1 MADII
6 VAFPK
11 IEDAKKLRKLLN
23 RNGYDVTTVCDT
35 GAQIISAVNDLDGGI
50 VLCGYQFSDMHFS
63 EINEYLPRGF
73 QMLLLASPAKLAE
86 NDVSDL
92 ISLAMPFRLQDLLN
106 TLEMMLGQYRRQKKK
121 QKQKP
126 KIRSESDK
134 RKMDAAK
141 LLLMERNQMTEGEA
155 HRYLQ
160 KLSMDGGN
168 SIVETAEM
176 LLELNG
182 KEWDL

>member
-11 IEDAKKLRKLLN
+11 IEDAKNLRKLLN
-23 RNGYDVTTVCDT
+23 RNGYDVTVVCDT
-35 GAQIISAVNDLDGGI
+35 GAQIINAVNELDGGI
-50 VLCGYQFSDMHFS
+50 VVCGYHFSDMHFS

-106 TLEMMLGQYRRQKKK
+106 TLEMMMGQYRRWKKK
-121 QKQKP
+121 QKHKP

-134 RKMDAAK
+134 RRIDAAK
-141 LLLMERNQMTEGEA
+141 ALLMERNQMTEEEA

-176 LLELNG
+176 I
-182 KEWDL
+182 

>member
-23 RNGYDVTTVCDT
+23 RNGYDVAAVCDM
-35 GAQIISAVNDLDGGI
+35 GAQIISAVNELDGGI
-50 VLCGYQFSDMHFS
+50 VLCGYHFSDMHFS
-63 EINEYLPRGF
+63 EINEYLPRSF

-86 NDVSDL
+86 NDVGDM

-106 TLEMMLGQYRRQKKK
+106 TLDMMLGQYRRQQKK
-121 QKQKP
+121 QKQKT

-134 RKMDAAK
+134 RRIDAAK
-141 LLLMERNQMTEGEA
+141 LLLMERNQMTEEEA

-168 SIVETAEM
+168 NIVETAEM

>member
-11 IEDAKKLRKLLN
+11 IEDAKNLRKLLN
-23 RNGYDVTTVCDT
+23 RNGYDVTMVCDT
-35 GAQIISAVNDLDGGI
+35 GAQIISAVNELDGGI
-50 VLCGYQFSDMHFS
+50 VLCGYHFSDMHFS

-106 TLEMMLGQYRRQKKK
+106 TLEMMLGQYRRWKKK
-121 QKQKP
+121 QRHKP
-126 KIRSESDK
+126 KVRSESDK
-134 RKMDAAK
+134 RRMDAAK
-141 LLLMERNQMTEGEA
+141 ALLMERNQMTEEEA

-176 LLELNG
+176 ILELNG